1 MIRNH
6 KVGLLSHLVVI
17 TACCVVIGAGCGSD
31 AKSPSG
37 DGALADIAVQD
48 DATQDG
54 ATQDDATKDL
64 PSGDIAS
71 GLPLTKAS
79 VTSIPTGD
87 ATGAAHAGTYTLKS
101 VIRACAGKCSV
112 TKGTT
117 TTDYCTIGY
126 RSTVNVAVTQ
136 TDGALSVSFGPYV
149 MKGGINKDET
159 FDVGSY
165 SEQGTVS
172 NISRMAGTMTAA
184 GKVIGV
190 TETKLA
196 DSAAPQGLNC
206 FAVYDVTGDKQ

>member
-6 KVGLLSHLVVI
+6 KVGLLPHFVVI
-17 TACCVVIGAGCGSD
+17 TACGFVIGAGCGSD
-31 AKSPSG
+31 AQNPSG
-37 DGALADIAVQD
+37 DGALADIAVH
-48 DATQDG
+48 DG
-54 ATQDDATKDL
+54 ATQDDATNDL

-71 GLPLTKAS
+71 GLPLTKVS

-87 ATGAAHAGTYTLKS
+87 ATGAAHVGTYALET

-112 TKGTT
+112 TKNST
-117 TTDYCTIGY
+117 TTDYCTVGY

-149 MKGGINKDET
+149 MEGGINKDET

-172 NISRMAGTMTAA
+172 NISRMVGTMTAA
-184 GKVIGV
+184 GKVTAV

-196 DSAAPQGLNC
+196 DSADPQGLNC